1 MDGPAQLVVVV
12 AGVRRNQTEGDP
24 FRLSSSSK
32 PSLTRACRA
41 DMMMATNRPDLPPT
55 NDLSSHTQPGQ
66 ACLTQM
72 PNLGEETEVED
83 LTLNLLSP

>member
-1 MDGPAQLVVVV
+1 MAVVVV

-32 PSLTRACRA
+32 TESPLGREI
-41 DMMMATNRPDLPPT
+41 DLMMATNRPDLPPT